1 MTRKILPVFC
11 ILLFLAGCGGPAV
24 DYTLSDQYRLARP
37 YTVAVL
43 PVEWASDAPED
54 KDVSHLF
61 RTMSYERLG
70 AMGYRLLPLEAVDAL
85 YLKGGLKATAARP
98 KQEIATELGVDGL
111 VVVRVVEWDKGTLA
125 SYASLGIKA
134 ELAIYSSK
142 GVSLWSAGYKTSESD
157 ASLDAEPIEMAVVKA
172 YEPRIQRFVDA
183 VFTTLPQAEIPR
195 SERTFFDWLP

>member
-1 MTRKILPVFC
+1 MTRKIFPVFF
-11 ILLFLAGCGGPAV
+11 IMLLLAGCGGPAV

-43 PVEWASDAPED
+43 PVEWASEAPED

-61 RTMSYERLG
+61 RIMSYERLG
-70 AMGYRLLPLEAVDAL
+70 AMGYRLVPIEAVDAL

-98 KQEIATELGVDGL
+98 KPEIAGELGADGL
-111 VVVRVVEWDKGTLA
+111 VVVRVNGWDKGALA
-125 SYASLGIKA
+125 GYASLGMEA
-134 ELAIYSSK
+134 ELAMYSMK
-142 GVSLWSAGYKTSESD
+142 GEQLWSADYKTSESD
-157 ASLDAEPIEMAVVKA
+157 LSLDAEQNELAVVTA

-183 VFTTLPQAEIPR
+183 VFTTLPQAEAPK